1 MELVRSLPTPVPGIQ
16 TPEQMSGSTVYLLT
30 VDLDMPNAFETSEYE
45 QPSLSLAAIS
55 LIVAIV
61 DSFIGVLLNKKTQK
75 LQSND

>member
-1 MELVRSLPTPVPGIQ
+1 MRLA
-16 TPEQMSGSTVYLLT
+16 YLLT

-75 LQSND
+75 LQSNDVLS

>member
-1 MELVRSLPTPVPGIQ
+1 
-16 TPEQMSGSTVYLLT
+16 MSGSTVYLLT

>member
-1 MELVRSLPTPVPGIQ
+1 
-16 TPEQMSGSTVYLLT
+16 MSGSTVYLLT

-75 LQSND
+75 LQSNDCLVLEKVDS

>member
-1 MELVRSLPTPVPGIQ
+1 MRLA
-16 TPEQMSGSTVYLLT
+16 YLLT

-61 DSFIGVLLNKKTQK
+61 DSFIGVLLRK
-75 LQSND
+75 LCKMLDSSQWPLET

>member
-1 MELVRSLPTPVPGIQ
+1 MRS
-16 TPEQMSGSTVYLLT
+16 S
-30 VDLDMPNAFETSEYE
+30 DFETSEYE